1 MSPAPGSEK
10 ADALSLEPM
19 ASSGNGVAHTA
30 GVSGESSTPAATA
43 GPSED
48 GPSKD
53 AASNRGGLATAL
65 SPVVRVLRFESTSV
79 LLATLAL
86 GAVIGILH
94 PEFLSASQLRDVL
107 QQSVYVAIIAGGM
120 AFLIA
125 MREID
130 LSSGS
135 VFGLTL
141 ILGALFMQGGMNP
154 YLACAIALVL
164 AGCMGLL
171 NAILVQA
178 IKIPAIVATLA
189 TLSMFRGLAL
199 ALSNGEQVNHLPFN
213 SSFFTFFGG
222 NKLGLPVSVWVML
235 IVAIVLTVVLR
246 LTPFGHRVRAIGS
259 NPEAATFSGISIP
272 RVRIQALVLMGL
284 LSGLAGILGLAFFA
298 SGEPNIGAGF
308 ELQAIAAAIIGGTS
322 LAGGS
327 ATVIGAMIGA
337 VLLTEVSSGLVYF
350 NVPQNWSAFA
360 TGAVILAAVA
370 LDSLVRRRGK
380 GRAAGGLGL

>member
-1 MSPAPGSEK
+1 MSHVPEIQQTKAPILEMAGAGNGMAGSGDVTVSTGAEGVSSGEGAAK
-10 ADALSLEPM
+10 RPVHSTALSL
-19 ASSGNGVAHTA
+19 
-30 GVSGESSTPAATA
+30 
-43 GPSED
+43 
-48 GPSKD
+48 
-53 AASNRGGLATAL
+53 LL
-65 SPVVRVLRFESTSV
+65 RVLRFESTSV

-94 PEFLSASQLRDVL
+94 PEFLSSSQIRDVL
-107 QQSVYVAIIAGGM
+107 QESVYVAIIAGGM

-130 LSSGS
+130 LSAGS

-141 ILGALFMQGGMNP
+141 IIAALFMQGGMNP
-154 YLACAIALVL
+154 YLAVAISTVL
-164 AGCMGLL
+164 AGGMGLV

-178 IKIPAIVATLA
+178 IRIPAIVATLA
-189 TLSMFRGLAL
+189 TLAMFRGLAI
-199 ALSNGEQVNHLPFN
+199 ALSNGEQVSHLPIN

-222 NKLGLPVSVWVML
+222 NTLGLPVSVWVL
-235 IVAIVLTVVLR
+235 LVVAIVLTALLR

-259 NPEAATFSGISIP
+259 NPEAASFSGISIP
-272 RVRIQALVLMGL
+272 RVRIQALVLMGV
-284 LSGLAGILGLAFFA
+284 LSGIAGILGLAFFA
-298 SGEPNIGAGF
+298 SGEPNIGSGF
-308 ELQAIAAAIIGGTS
+308 ELEAIAAAIIGGTS

-337 VLLTEVSSGLVYF
+337 VLLTEVNAGLVYF
-350 NVPQNWSAFA
+350 DVPQNWSSFA

-370 LDSLVRRRGK
+370 LDSIVRRRGK

>member
-1 MSPAPGSEK
+1 MSHVPETQQTKAPILEMAGAGNGAAGSGDLNASAVTASTGAEGGSSGESTAK
-10 ADALSLEPM
+10 RPVHSTALSLI
-19 ASSGNGVAHTA
+19 
-30 GVSGESSTPAATA
+30 
-43 GPSED
+43 
-48 GPSKD
+48 
-53 AASNRGGLATAL
+53 L
-65 SPVVRVLRFESTSV
+65 RVLRFESTSV

-94 PEFLSASQLRDVL
+94 PEFLSSSQIRDVL
-107 QQSVYVAIIAGGM
+107 QESVYVAIIAGGM

-130 LSSGS
+130 LSAGS

-141 ILGALFMQGGMNP
+141 IIAALFMQGGMNP
-154 YLACAIALVL
+154 YLACLIGVVL
-164 AGCMGLL
+164 SGCMGLV

-199 ALSNGEQVNHLPFN
+199 ALSNGQQVNHLPFN

-222 NKLGLPVSVWVML
+222 NKLGLPVSVWVLL
-235 IVAIVLTVVLR
+235 IVAIVLTAVLR

-259 NPEAATFSGISIP
+259 NPEAASFSGISIP
-272 RVRIQALVLMGL
+272 RVRIQALVLMGV
-284 LSGLAGILGLAFFA
+284 LSGIAGILGLAFFA

-327 ATVIGAMIGA
+327 ATVIGAMFGA
-337 VLLTEVSSGLVYF
+337 VLLTEVSAGLVYF

-370 LDSLVRRRGK
+370 LDSIVRRRGK

>member
-1 MSPAPGSEK
+1 MSEAPDTQQVKSP
-10 ADALSLEPM
+10 SLDPM
-19 ASSGNGVAHTA
+19 AANGNGAGAASGVATPA
-30 GVSGESSTPAATA
+30 SPEGGSGESQTGSKATKA
-43 GPSED
+43 G
-48 GPSKD
+48 K
-53 AASNRGGLATAL
+53 R
-65 SPVVRVLRFESTSV
+65 SPLYWILRVLRFESTSV

-94 PEFLSASQLRDVL
+94 PEFLSGSQIRDVL

-130 LSSGS
+130 LSAGS

-141 ILGALFMQGGMNP
+141 IIAALFMQGGMNP
-154 YLACAIALVL
+154 YLACAIAAVL
-164 AGCMGLL
+164 SGCMGLI
-171 NAILVQA
+171 NAVLVQA

-189 TLSMFRGLAL
+189 TLAMFRGLAL
-199 ALSNGEQVNHLPFN
+199 ALSNGEQVNHLPIN

-222 NKLGLPVSVWVML
+222 NKLGLPVSVWVL
-235 IVAIVLTVVLR
+235 IVVAIVLTALLR

-259 NPEAATFSGISIP
+259 NPEAASFSGISIP

-284 LSGLAGILGLAFFA
+284 LGGIAGILGLAFFA
-298 SGEPNIGAGF
+298 SGEPNIGSGF

-327 ATVIGAMIGA
+327 AHRGERRTR
-337 VLLTEVSSGLVYF
+337 VLQRAPELE
-350 NVPQNWSAFA
+350 
-360 TGAVILAAVA
+360 
-370 LDSLVRRRGK
+370 LVRNRRGDPGR
-380 GRAAGGLGL
+380 GRARQHRPTSR

>member
-1 MSPAPGSEK
+1 VEPRMSSAGDSGK
-10 ADALSLEPM
+10 IVTLGAEPI
-19 ASSGNGVAHTA
+19 SSSTNGTA
-30 GVSGESSTPAATA
+30 GEPPVLGGGEPVDSR
-43 GPSED
+43 
-48 GPSKD
+48 SKR
-53 AASNRGGLATAL
+53 APATAL
-65 SPVVRVLRFESTSV
+65 SWLVRILRFESTSV

-86 GAVIGILH
+86 GAVIGVLH
-94 PEFLSASQLRDVL
+94 PEFLSSSQIRDVL

-130 LSSGS
+130 LSAGS

-141 ILGALFMQGGMNP
+141 IIAALLMQGGMNP
-154 YLACAIALVL
+154 YLASAIAIVL
-164 AGCMGLL
+164 SGCMGLI

-199 ALSNGEQVNHLPFN
+199 ALSNGQQVNRLPFN
-213 SSFFTFFGG
+213 SSLFTFFGG
-222 NKLGLPVSVWVML
+222 NKLGLPVSVWVL
-235 IVAIVLTVVLR
+235 LVVAIVLTAVLR

-272 RVRIQALVLMGL
+272 RVRIQALVLMGVL
-284 LSGLAGILGLAFFA
+284 AGIAGILGLAFFD

-337 VLLTEVSSGLVYF
+337 VLLTEVSAGLVYF

-370 LDSLVRRRGK
+370 LDSIVRRRGR
-380 GRAAGGLGL
+380 GRAQGGLGL

>member
-1 MSPAPGSEK
+1 MQFGS
-10 ADALSLEPM
+10 
-19 ASSGNGVAHTA
+19 GH
-30 GVSGESSTPAATA
+30 GVSQAPDTTHAKLPAIERIEPKRAVHA
-43 GPSED
+43 KPV
-48 GPSKD
+48 
-53 AASNRGGLATAL
+53 AL
-65 SPVVRVLRFESTSV
+65 LLRVLRFESTSV

-94 PEFLSASQLRDVL
+94 PEFLSASQIRDVL
-107 QQSVYVAIIAGGM
+107 QESVYVAIIAGGM

-130 LSSGS
+130 LSAGS

-141 ILGALFMQGGMNP
+141 IIAALFMQGGMNP
-154 YLACAIALVL
+154 YLAVAISTVL
-164 AGCMGLL
+164 AGGMGLI

-189 TLSMFRGLAL
+189 TLAMFRGLAI
-199 ALSNGEQVNHLPFN
+199 ALSNGEQVNHLPIG

-222 NKLGLPVSVWVML
+222 NKLGLPVSVWVL
-235 IVAIVLTVVLR
+235 LLVAIVLTALLR

-259 NPEAATFSGISIP
+259 NPEAASFSGISIP
-272 RVRIQALVLMGL
+272 RVRIQALVLMGV
-284 LSGLAGILGLAFFA
+284 LSGIAGILGLAFFA
-298 SGEPNIGAGF
+298 SGEPNIGSGF

-327 ATVIGAMIGA
+327 ATVVGAMIGA
-337 VLLTEVSSGLVYF
+337 VLLTEVNAGLVYF
-350 NVPQNWSAFA
+350 DVPQNWSSFA

-370 LDSLVRRRGK
+370 LDSIVRRRGK

>member
-1 MSPAPGSEK
+1 MSHVPEIQQTKAPI
-10 ADALSLEPM
+10 LEM
-19 ASSGNGVAHTA
+19 AGAGNGVAGSGDASVPTGTEGGA
-30 GVSGESSTPAATA
+30 SGEGAAKR
-43 GPSED
+43 PVHS
-48 GPSKD
+48 
-53 AASNRGGLATAL
+53 TAL
-65 SPVVRVLRFESTSV
+65 SLILRVLRFESTSV

-94 PEFLSASQLRDVL
+94 PEFLSSSQIRDVL
-107 QQSVYVAIIAGGM
+107 QESVYVAIIAGGM

-130 LSSGS
+130 LSAGS

-141 ILGALFMQGGMNP
+141 IIAALFMQGGMNP
-154 YLACAIALVL
+154 YIACVIGVVL
-164 AGCMGLL
+164 AGCMGLV

-199 ALSNGEQVNHLPFN
+199 ALSNGQQVNRLPFN
-213 SSFFTFFGG
+213 NSFFTFFGG
-222 NKLGLPVSVWVML
+222 NKFGLPVSVWVLL
-235 IVAIVLTVVLR
+235 IVAIVLTAVLR

-259 NPEAATFSGISIP
+259 NPEAASFSGISIP
-272 RVRIQALVLMGL
+272 RVRIQALVLMGV
-284 LSGLAGILGLAFFA
+284 LSGIAGILGLAFFA

-327 ATVIGAMIGA
+327 ATVIGAMFGA
-337 VLLTEVSSGLVYF
+337 VLLTEVSAGLVYF

-370 LDSLVRRRGK
+370 LDSIVRRRGK